1 MADSD
6 FRKGGAKRLGM
17 DAHMKPIDNKTPLDQ
32 VIQEGDP
39 AYWPR
44 VSEEEIRSMRA
55 EAKKQ
60 AGAEF
65 KEIERKSLLARM
77 LEEER
82 AKLRPPEPDPEPE
95 EIVSITIDVP
105 PNMFINQA
113 NETGLV
119 IDGRAYVHGNTYTN
133 RVPKDDPLWIS
144 AGRAADLRHLM
155 FRANHNEKS
164 MGSPN
169 RDVNRRKV
177 IDARAGQVI
186 IDSRVA

>member
-1 MADSD
+1 MKSTFDDEPKKQQAETSD
-6 FRKGGAKRLGM
+6 VGE
-17 DAHMKPIDNKTPLDQ
+17 LD
-32 VIQEGDP
+32 
-39 AYWPR
+39 R
-44 VSEEEIRSMRA
+44 VAIRA
-55 EAKKQ
+55 EARKQ
-60 AGAEF
+60 ALSEF
-65 KEIERKSLLARM
+65 KEIERRSLLAQM

-82 AKLRPPEPDPEPE
+82 AKLRPTNSDMETE
-95 EIVSITIDVP
+95 ELVRITIDVP

-119 IDGRAYVHGNTYTN
+119 IDGKSYVHGMTYQVSRSLSN
-133 RVPKDDPLWIS
+133 
-144 AGRAADLRHLM
+144 DLNHLM

-169 RDVNRRKV
+169 REMNRRKI

>member
-1 MADSD
+1 VADSCIGA
-6 FRKGGAKRLGM
+6 RGGKWIIVGAF
-17 DAHMKPIDNKTPLDQ
+17 MKPTFDEPNPVDEL
-32 VIQEGDP
+32 
-39 AYWPR
+39 R
-44 VSEEEIRSMRA
+44 
-55 EAKKQ
+55 KQ
-60 AGAEF
+60 ARDQALAEF
-65 KEIERKSLLARM
+65 KEIERKSLLAEM

-82 AKLRPPEPDPEPE
+82 AKLRPPKLKPELE
-95 EIVSITIDVP
+95 ELVSITIDVP

-119 IDGRAYVHGNTYTN
+119 IDGRVYVHGTTYQVSRSLSN
-133 RVPKDDPLWIS
+133 
-144 AGRAADLRHLM
+144 DLNHLM

-169 RDVNRRKV
+169 REMNRRKI